1 MVYKRTNRY
10 FDSWHRRRIVDTMDI
25 EHSTEDNSKVERG
38 GLEQYEQEAVE
49 GNFEE
54 EKTEGGNSEVEKY
67 KDESS
72 EADGD
77 ACTHFMSRI
86 LKMFFMKRKVKTIW
100 A

>member
-1 MVYKRTNRY
+1 
-10 FDSWHRRRIVDTMDI
+10 MDV
-25 EHSTEDNSKVERG
+25 EHSTEDILTDNESG
-38 GLEQYEQEAVE
+38 GLEQYEQEVVE

-54 EKTEGGNSEVEKY
+54 EKMEGGNSEVEKY

>member
-1 MVYKRTNRY
+1 
-10 FDSWHRRRIVDTMDI
+10 MDV

-38 GLEQYEQEAVE
+38 GLEQYEQETVE

-72 EADGD
+72 EADAD
-77 ACTHFMSRI
+77 ACTRFMSRI

>member
-1 MVYKRTNRY
+1 MTVHY
-10 FDSWHRRRIVDTMDI
+10 VVVEDI
-25 EHSTEDNSKVERG
+25 LTDNESG

-49 GNFEE
+49 GNSEL

-72 EADGD
+72 EADAD
-77 ACTHFMSRI
+77 ACTRFMAWI